1 MRDNPCRLSGLKYSC
16 KNLHVHFYPMLGLT
30 LETLK
35 SKVGVTDT
43 QLDTEIG
50 EKDIALISASF
61 ENADDY
67 IEMLDLL
74 PAEKTD
80 VANKPYTQARVKCA
94 LLIWRNK
101 NPVTATFRKLVD
113 IALSLSKGVLAVQVC
128 EYIKGKLPGVCMRVI
143 HNMLAVVCMDRL
155 CKQLVCYSFIVRT

>member
-1 MRDNPCRLSGLKYSC
+1 
-16 KNLHVHFYPMLGLT
+16 MLVLT

-67 IEMLDLL
+67 VEMLDLL

-80 VANKPYTQARVKCA
+80 VANKPNTQARVKCA

-101 NPVTATFRKLVD
+101 NPVTATYRKLVD
-113 IALSLSKGVLAVQVC
+113 CALSLAKGVLAVQVC
-128 EYIKGKLPGVCMRVI
+128 KYIKDNCKLE
-143 HNMLAVVCMDRL
+143 L
-155 CKQLVCYSFIVRT
+155 Y